1 MISLTVD
8 ISTLASNILNLQ
20 IMTKKNLLVPIA
32 IFLALIS
39 TVNAQQDA
47 QYTQY
52 MFNTMSVNPAY
63 AGSRGQ
69 FSAAAL
75 YRSQWVG
82 LDGAPET
89 FTLNLHSPIRNSRLG
104 YGVSVIQ
111 DNIGDGVVSETYF
124 DAIVSYTIDVSLEG
138 KLSFGLKAGGNLLNL
153 DFNGLRN
160 FDLEPVSIDNIEN
173 RFSPNIG
180 LGLYYHTNK
189 FYAGLSAPNIL
200 ETEHFDNAR
209 TDANSAQFLSKER
222 INFYFIT
229 GYVFDLN
236 GNLKFKPAL
245 LTKVV
250 GGAPLQLDMSAS
262 FLFNDKFSF
271 GAAYRWDA
279 ALSGLVG
286 FQITDQLMLGLAY
299 DRETTALGGSQFND
313 GSFEVFLRFELVK
326 SFQKLVS
333 PRFF

>member
-1 MISLTVD
+1 MMIYKKL
-8 ISTLASNILNLQ
+8 LAPLFV
-20 IMTKKNLLVPIA
+20 LLVSVTT
-32 IFLALIS
+32 LY
-39 TVNAQQDA
+39 AQQDA

-52 MFNTMSVNPAY
+52 MYNTMSVNPAY

-82 LDGAPET
+82 LDGSPET

-104 YGVSVIQ
+104 YGLSIVK
-111 DNIGDGVVSETYF
+111 DNIGDGVVSETYL
-124 DAIVSYTIDVSLEG
+124 DAVLSYTIDVSLEG
-138 KLSFGLKAGGNLLNL
+138 KLSFGLKAGGNILNL

-160 FDLEPVSIDNIEN
+160 FDVEPVNTDNIEN
-173 RFSPNIG
+173 RFSPNVG
-180 LGLYYHTNK
+180 LGIYYHTNK
-189 FYAGLSAPNIL
+189 FYAGLSAPNL
-200 ETEHFDNAR
+200 LQTEHFDNSQR
-209 TDANSAQFLSKER
+209 DANSVQFLSKER
-222 INFYFIT
+222 INFYLIT

-236 GNLKFKPAL
+236 GSLKFKPAL

-250 GGAPLQLDMSAS
+250 GGAPLQIDASAS
-262 FLFNDKFSF
+262 FMFNDKFSF
-271 GAAYRWDA
+271 GVAYRWDA

-299 DRETTALGGSQFND
+299 DRETTALGGTQFND
-313 GSFEVFLRFELVK
+313 GSFEVFLRYELVK
-326 SFQKLVS
+326 SFRKLVS

>member
-1 MISLTVD
+1 MIH
-8 ISTLASNILNLQ
+8 
-20 IMTKKNLLVPIA
+20 KRLLVPLA
-32 IFLALIS
+32 VFLAVITNS
-39 TVNAQQDA
+39 NAQQDA

-69 FSAAAL
+69 FTAAAL

-89 FTLNLHSPIRNSRLG
+89 FTLNLHSPIRNSKVG
-104 YGVSVIQ
+104 YGISVVQ
-111 DNIGDGVVSETYF
+111 DNIGDGVVSETYL
-124 DAIVSYTIDVSLEG
+124 DAVLSYTIDVSLEG
-138 KLSFGLKAGGNLLNL
+138 KLSFGLKAGGNILNL

-160 FDLEPVSIDNIEN
+160 FDVEPVNVDNIEN
-173 RFSPNIG
+173 RFSPNVG
-180 LGLYYHTNK
+180 LGMYYHTNK
-189 FYAGLSAPNIL
+189 FYAGLSAPNL
-200 ETEHFDNAR
+200 LQTEHFDNSR
-209 TDANSAQFLSKER
+209 TDANSVQFLSKER
-222 INFYFIT
+222 INFYLIT
-229 GYVFDLN
+229 GYVFDLS

-245 LTKVV
+245 LTKMV
-250 GGAPLQLDMSAS
+250 GGAPLQVDVSAS
-262 FLFNDKFSF
+262 FLFNDRFSF

-279 ALSGLVG
+279 AISGLLG

-299 DRETTALGGSQFND
+299 DRETTELGGTQFND
-313 GSFEVFLRFELVK
+313 GSFEVFLRFELLK

>member
-1 MISLTVD
+1 MVIF
-8 ISTLASNILNLQ
+8 TLVNSKRFIELPMTSKKSFLIPILFLFA
-20 IMTKKNLLVPIA
+20 IA
-32 IFLALIS
+32 EGIY
-39 TVNAQQDA
+39 AQQDA

-52 MFNTMSVNPAY
+52 MFNTLSVNPAY

-69 FSAAAL
+69 LSIAAL

-82 LDGAPET
+82 LEGAPET
-89 FTLNLHSPIRNSRLG
+89 QTLNLHSPIRNSRLG
-104 YGVSVIQ
+104 YGISIVN
-111 DNIGDGVVSETYF
+111 DNIGDGVVQETYF
-124 DAIVSYTIDVSLEG
+124 DAVVSYTIDVSQVA

-153 DFNGLRN
+153 DFAGLQQ
-160 FDLEPVSIDNIEN
+160 FGPFTESLGTDNIEN
-173 RFSPNIG
+173 RFSPNFG
-180 LGLYYHTNK
+180 LGLYYHTDK

-200 ETEHFDNAR
+200 ETEHFDNSQA
-209 TDANSAQFLSKER
+209 DANSVSFLSAER
-222 INFYFIT
+222 INFYLIT

-245 LTKVV
+245 LTKAV
-250 GGAPLQLDMSAS
+250 GGAPLQVDVSAS
-262 FLFNDKFSF
+262 FLFNEKFSF

-279 ALSGLVG
+279 AISALAG

-299 DRETTALGGSQFND
+299 DRETTDLGSTQFND

-326 SFQKLVS
+326 SFQRLVS

>member
-1 MISLTVD
+1 MIL
-8 ISTLASNILNLQ
+8 
-20 IMTKKNLLVPIA
+20 KKNLLFSA
-32 IFLALIS
+32 FLFFIS
-39 TVNAQQDA
+39 VIGTLSAQQDA

-52 MFNTMSVNPAY
+52 MYNTLSVNPAY

-82 LDGAPET
+82 LNGAPET
-89 FTLNLHSPIRNSRLG
+89 FTLNLHSPIRNSKLG
-104 YGVSVIQ
+104 YGVSVVQ
-111 DNIGDGVVSETYF
+111 DNIGDGVVSETYL
-124 DAIVSYTIDVSLEG
+124 DAVISYTVDVSLEG
-138 KLSFGLKAGGNLLNL
+138 KLSFGLKAGGNILNL
-153 DFNGLRN
+153 DFNALRN
-160 FDLEPVSIDNIEN
+160 FDVEPVSIDNIEN
-173 RFSPNIG
+173 KFSPNVG
-180 LGLYYHTNK
+180 LGIYYHTNK
-189 FYAGLSAPNIL
+189 FYAGLSAPNL
-200 ETEHFDNAR
+200 FQTEHFDNSQ
-209 TDANSAQFLSKER
+209 TSANSVQFLSKER
-222 INFYFIT
+222 INFYLIT
-229 GYVFDLN
+229 GYVFDLS

-250 GGAPLQLDMSAS
+250 GGAPLQVDASAT
-262 FLFNDKFSF
+262 FLFNNKFSF

-299 DRETTALGGSQFND
+299 DRETTELGGTQFND